1 MDSLISYITIF
12 FITAALIFIGFF
24 GEIFYKKAGVS
35 EYIFLI
41 LIGIFLG
48 PVLKIFPYSLIVQIL
63 PYVAQLTLAMIMLEI
78 GLNIKLEDFLKEG
91 KSAILRTI
99 FYVSISIII
108 IFYVFKF
115 VFGWSDYSSFFLAT
129 IIGGETTTAVVPYL
143 AKKLE
148 DDRFFINVSLEAS
161 LNSVVLI
168 VLFTFGLNSYLASV
182 PFSIVGFNSIITS
195 IISQISIGVFIGFIG
210 AIIWIEFAKRF
221 WLEEFFY
228 IATIGYTLAL
238 YAFISLANGSPIL
251 GVLTFGFVLLNNK
264 DFAKIFRM
272 QMNEQILDLQ
282 VNYVKTFQKEITFFL
297 RTYFF
302 FLLGLVITIDKLF
315 SLLTYEYLAV
325 AVLALLASR
334 FIAVKV
340 STAVKS
346 YEKAYFVMMAQGLTP
361 AVLSS
366 LALYYALPEAHYIV
380 TLTSLIIIVTNAIT
394 VAGWA
399 KASSSLAKNKE
410 TIK

>member
-48 PVLKIFPYSLIVQIL
+48 PILKIFPYSLIVQIL

-115 VFGWSDYSSFFLAT
+115 VFDWSDYSSFFLAT

>member
-48 PVLKIFPYSLIVQIL
+48 PILKIFPYSLIVQIL

-108 IFYVFKF
+108 IFYVFKY
-115 VFGWSDYSSFFLAT
+115 VFDWSDYSSFFLAT